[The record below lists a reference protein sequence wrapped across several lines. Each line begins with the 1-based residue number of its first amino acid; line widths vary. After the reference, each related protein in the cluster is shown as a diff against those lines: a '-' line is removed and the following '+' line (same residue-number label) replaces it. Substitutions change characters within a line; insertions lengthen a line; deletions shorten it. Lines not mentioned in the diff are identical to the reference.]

1 MKMYPFKLAAEILKT
16 CPDEVK
22 DLISVTIGIYNEAK
36 ELEDELRVVKHDLK
50 VSEITVNLLQEIDL
64 DQ

>member
-1 MKMYPFKLAAEILKT
+1 MKMYPFKLASEILKT

-36 ELEDELRVVKHDLK
+36 EIEDELRVVKHDLK
-50 VSEITVNLLQEIDL
+50 VSEITVTLLQETDT